1 VSATPAADR
10 HQFFIALD
18 QYGRAEAEG
27 ANTPLPADLT
37 ALLKG
42 PDVFSA
48 AFVAAGW
55 REAAIQLYSGGN
67 PSAYPDWFAYGLG
80 QDLRANR
87 GSQAALDF
95 LATRTATPDIEL
107 LRAEILMTSGKTQE
121 ALNQFAALASLNSP
135 VGYRASYV
143 LALADLDLKKY
154 DDALARINLRE
165 GNTAEASK
173 QYHPLAKESIEARV
187 FLAHEAFDRK
197 DWAEARRYTLELLEL
212 MPDQLSLR
220 ENLNVIAKAAAGK

>member
-1 VSATPAADR
+1 LA
-10 HQFFIALD
+10 
-18 QYGRAEAEG
+18 
-27 ANTPLPADLT
+27 
-37 ALLKG
+37 ALLQG
-42 PDVFSA
+42 PDVYAA
-48 AFVAAGW
+48 AFLAAGW

-95 LATRTATPDIEL
+95 LATRTATPDIQL
-107 LRAEILMTSGKTQE
+107 LQAEILMTSGKTQD
-121 ALNQFAALASLNSP
+121 ALNRFAALASLNSP

-143 LALADLDLKKY
+143 LALADLDLRKY
-154 DDALARINLRE
+154 NDARAWVVRQPQLSRDVSGRELLARISLRE
-165 GNTAEASK
+165 GNPAAASK
-173 QYHPLAKESIEARV
+173 QYHALAKESIEARV

-197 DWAEARRYTLELLEL
+197 DYAEARRYTLELLQL